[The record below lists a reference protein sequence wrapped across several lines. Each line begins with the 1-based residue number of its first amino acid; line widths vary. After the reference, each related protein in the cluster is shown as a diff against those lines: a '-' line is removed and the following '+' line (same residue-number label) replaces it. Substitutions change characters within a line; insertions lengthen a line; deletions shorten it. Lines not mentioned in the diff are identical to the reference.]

1 MEDEDETGILY
12 DLHEK
17 MREILTSYNDTVE
30 GRCAV
35 CLEGFCE
42 GKQVNLEKTES
53 FTDRVDLIRID
64 QCFHRFHLICVHR
77 DWFMERAKETD
88 QYGDVIQHTIPEFKR
103 CPICRR
109 KVDDCEIDYVK
120 TQFSLH
126 PEIEDQGY
134 QY

>member
-1 MEDEDETGILY
+1 MDCVILFRQKAIINQRVEDEDESGILY

-17 MREILTSYNDTVE
+17 MRDIISSYNDTIE

-35 CLEGFCE
+35 CLEHFC
-42 GKQVNLEKTES
+42 KLEQEELTEK

-64 QCFHRFHLICVHR
+64 GCFHRFHLICVHR

-88 QYGDVIQHTIPEFKR
+88 SYGDVITTTIPQCKK

-109 KVDDCEIDYVK
+109 KVEEQEIDYVK
-120 TQFSLH
+120 
-126 PEIEDQGY
+126 G
-134 QY
+134 